1 MHRIHRRSVVCVAGA
16 IAALCSAASLLAQPS
31 PAAWPTRPLRMI
43 VPFAPGGASDI
54 VARIIAPR
62 LSQELGQQVVI
73 DNRAGAS
80 GNVGVEI
87 AARASPDGY
96 TVLLGNIGTMAINP
110 AIFPDFPVR
119 PVRDFVGVTQIVD
132 VPGALVAHPSVPANT
147 VREFIAYAKSR
158 PGALNFGSSGAGS
171 AGRLEMEAFM
181 RAAGI
186 SLVHIPYK
194 GGAGAAT
201 AALLTGEIAVINVSL
216 AAVLPQVRAGKL
228 KALGVAAIARPGSLP
243 DVPTMVESG
252 FRDMTTGSWQ
262 GVYFPRG
269 TPRPIVDRM
278 FKMATKIVVEPEV
291 TRRLNEAGA
300 EVIVS
305 ESPEV
310 FAKFMRAQND
320 RWASVVKRIGLIG
333 E

>member
-1 MHRIHRRSVVCVAGA
+1 MQRRSTITFAGA
-16 IAALCSAASLLAQPS
+16 MATLCFSPGTFGQSDVAS
-31 PAAWPTRPLRMI
+31 WPNRPIRLI

-54 VARIIAPR
+54 VGRIIAPR

-87 AARASPDGY
+87 ASRASPDGY

-110 AIFPDFPVR
+110 AIFTKFPVR
-119 PVRDFVGVTQIVD
+119 TVRDFVGVTQIVD
-132 VPGALVAHPSVPANT
+132 VPGAMVAHPAVPAST

-158 PGALNFGSSGAGS
+158 PGQLNFGSSGAGS

-194 GGAGAAT
+194 GGAGSAT

-228 KALGVAAIARPGSLP
+228 KALGVAAIARPASIP
-243 DVPTMVESG
+243 DVPTMAESG
-252 FRDMTTGSWQ
+252 FKDMTTGSWQ
-262 GVYFPRG
+262 GVYFPVG
-269 TPRPIVDRM
+269 TPRATVDRM
-278 FKMATKIVVEPEV
+278 FKVVTGVVVEPEV
-291 TRRLNEAGA
+291 TRRLNDAGA
-300 EVIVS
+300 EVIIS
-305 ESPEV
+305 ESPEA
-310 FAKFMRAQND
+310 FARFMRTQND
-320 RWASVVKRIGLIG
+320 RWANVVKTIGLIG

>member
-1 MHRIHRRSVVCVAGA
+1 MQPQRRSTIHLACATTALCISAGA
-16 IAALCSAASLLAQPS
+16 LAQPDTG
-31 PAAWPTRPLRMI
+31 AWPNRPLRLI

-54 VARIIAPR
+54 VGRILSPR

-80 GNVGVEI
+80 GNLGIEI
-87 AARASPDGY
+87 ASRASPDGY

-110 AIFPDFPVR
+110 AIFPKFPVR
-119 PVRDFVGVTQIVD
+119 PVRDFVGVTQVVD
-132 VPGALVAHPSVPANT
+132 VPGAMVAHPAVPAKT
-147 VREFIAYAKSR
+147 VREFIDYAKSR
-158 PGALNFGSSGAGS
+158 PGQLNFGSSGAGS

-216 AAVLPQVRAGKL
+216 AAVLSQVRAGKL
-228 KALGVAAIARPGSLP
+228 KALGVAAVARPGSLP
-243 DVPTMVESG
+243 DVPTMAESG
-252 FRDMTTGSWQ
+252 FKEMTTGSWQ
-262 GVYFPRG
+262 GVYFPVG
-269 TPRPIVDRM
+269 TSRPIVNRM
-278 FKMATKIVVEPEV
+278 FKVVTRVVVEPEV
-291 TRRLNEAGA
+291 TRRLNDAGA
-300 EVIVS
+300 EVIIS
-305 ESPEV
+305 ESPET
-310 FAKFMRAQND
+310 FARFMRTQNE
-320 RWASVVKRIGLIG
+320 RWANVVKTIGLLG

>member
-1 MHRIHRRSVVCVAGA
+1 MYRPCITQLSCTM
-16 IAALCSAASLLAQPS
+16 AALAAATGVLAQPQ
-31 PAAWPTRPLRMI
+31 ATAWPERPIRMI

-54 VARIIAPR
+54 VGRIISPR

-87 AARASPDGY
+87 ASRAAPDGY

-119 PVRDFVGVTQIVD
+119 PVRDFVGVSQIVD
-132 VPGALVAHPSVPANT
+132 VPGAMVAHPSVPANT
-147 VREFIAYAKSR
+147 VREFIAYAKSH
-158 PGALNFGSSGAGS
+158 PGKLNFGSSGAGS

-181 RAAGI
+181 RMAGI
-186 SLVHIPYK
+186 TLVHIPYK

-201 AALLTGEIAVINVSL
+201 AALLAGEIAVVNVSL

-228 KALGVAAIARPGSLP
+228 KALGVAAIARPASLP
-243 DVPTMVESG
+243 DVPTMAESG
-252 FRDMTTGSWQ
+252 FKEMTTGSWQ
-262 GVYFPRG
+262 GVYFPAG
-269 TPRPIVDRM
+269 TPRPIVNRM
-278 FKMATKIVVEPEV
+278 FKAATKTVVEPEV
-291 TRRLNEAGA
+291 TRRLNDAGA

-305 ESPEV
+305 ASPEA
-310 FAKFMRAQND
+310 FATFMRAQNE
-320 RWASVVKRIGLIG
+320 RWAKVVKTIGLIG